1 MHDSKEYHVHGW
13 RTGSFNTE
21 RNKPQIYTVLYI
33 KKKKISDARDPSS
46 ISGHAPDEN
55 SFSAISF
62 LVFCFSILVNCI
74 QYSLCMYEDY
84 RFVISVII
92 QPDK

>member
-1 MHDSKEYHVHGW
+1 MTAKNITCMDGELVASIQRGTNHKFIQY
-13 RTGSFNTE
+13 
-21 RNKPQIYTVLYI
+21 YTF
-33 KKKKISDARDPSS
+33 KKKISDARDPSS
-46 ISGHAPDEN
+46 ISGHGPDEN
-55 SFSAISF
+55 TFSAISF

-92 QPDK
+92 IQPDK